1 MEMRSKVPLILW
13 VLVGLVELLFVQH
26 LEASAG
32 EWHIYKEVRT
42 RSEDGHTLKFCKNL
56 NGPVTAWLI
65 LGKKLEGAF
74 KGRLPV
80 YRIDD
85 GSIRSIAD
93 SEKKTPKEGTYINWE
108 IDDGKASPGQ
118 LLKEFM
124 EGKRVV
130 FQYYLYD
137 GVIKEAA
144 FDLSGC
150 REAISELLTSR
161 LD

>member
-1 MEMRSKVPLILW
+1 MKIRGKVPVILW

-26 LEASAG
+26 LVASAG
-32 EWHIYKEVRT
+32 EWHSYKEVRT

-56 NGPVTAWLI
+56 KGPVTAWLI

-74 KGRLPV
+74 KSRLPV

-85 GSIRSIAD
+85 GVIR
-93 SEKKTPKEGTYINWE
+93 ET
-108 IDDGKASPGQ
+108 
-118 LLKEFM
+118 
-124 EGKRVV
+124 
-130 FQYYLYD
+130 
-137 GVIKEAA
+137 A

-161 LD
+161 ID